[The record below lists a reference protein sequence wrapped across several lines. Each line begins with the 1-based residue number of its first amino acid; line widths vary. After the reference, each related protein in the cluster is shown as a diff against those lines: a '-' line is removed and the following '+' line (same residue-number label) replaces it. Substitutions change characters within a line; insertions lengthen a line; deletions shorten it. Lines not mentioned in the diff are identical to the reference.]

1 MWAIGIR
8 PTALSGELAQQRGDL
23 PHVPAKVLP
32 RHGSHGLA
40 HRKELLAPVF
50 LWLFGP
56 FPAGT
61 RPAGAAKRCLDGCQA
76 KDRCPYDAEKIY
88 ITNEKTGVAQ
98 GKTGWPCDV
107 LTLHPTEAS
116 IRQAIQEGPYGRC
129 VYFCDN
135 DVVDHQVVNLEMEGG
150 LTVNFTMSAF
160 TAGGGRYTNFMGAMG
175 DMIADMAKNT
185 VTVTPFGGKPTVY
198 DFNLSKE
205 RMSGH
210 AGGDSVLIGGFPGL
224 SPGPVPTQHHHPGG
238 LHGEPLH
245 GPGRRGIPHSRR
257 TGHRAGVFPV
267 RTAPHDIRA
276 IDRYSEF
283 AQYGRNTHDVSAG
296 RTHGSAPTAAGKDKQ
311 KFPDRICHFSPP
323 CWVENRCILRKY
335 RRISLRTV
343 LRYHRRGGPM
353 CPPVVALRI
362 PENGRQTDTSIC
374 LYGIVTPP
382 HSNLAMGPAATFT
395 VCSRPHLA
403 VFSPKVR
410 LPWLSPKGV
419 TIKLSDIR
427 NTSFEPR

>member
-1 MWAIGIR
+1 MSIVTIAIAGLGSR
-8 PTALSGELAQQRGDL
+8 GKDAYAQALAQVPERAKIVAIADPDAAKVHEVAQQFGIPAERCFHSAEALLAGPRLADALVLCTQDRQHVPQAIPALRKGYDILMEKPISPDLTQCKEILAVARETGRKVVVCHVLRYAPFYRKIKEVLDSGVLGDL
-23 PHVPAKVLP
+23 MSIQAIENVGYWHQAHSFVRGNWRSKGETSPMFLQKCCHDMDLMVWLTGKSCL
-32 RHGSHGLA
+32 RLSSFGSLA
-40 HRKELLAPVF
+40 HFRPEHA
-50 LWLFGP
+50 
-56 FPAGT
+56 
-61 RPAGAAKRCLDGCQA
+61 PAGAAKRCLDGCQA

-210 AGGDSVLIGGFPGL
+210 AGGDSVLIGDFLDYLQG
-224 SPGPVPTQHHHPGG
+224 Q
-238 LHGEPLH
+238 
-245 GPGRRGIPHSRR
+245 
-257 TGHRAGVFPV
+257 
-267 RTAPHDIRA
+267 
-276 IDRYSEF
+276 
-283 AQYGRNTHDVSAG
+283 
-296 RTHGSAPTAAGKDKQ
+296 
-311 KFPDRICHFSPP
+311 
-323 CWVENRCILRKY
+323 
-335 RRISLRTV
+335 
-343 LRYHRRGGPM
+343 
-353 CPPVVALRI
+353 CPPSITTLEASMESHFMALAAEESRI
-362 PENGRQTDTSIC
+362 HGGQVIE
-374 LYGIVTPP
+374 
-382 HSNLAMGPAATFT
+382 LA
-395 VCSRPHLA
+395 
-403 VFSPKVR
+403 
-410 LPWLSPKGV
+410 
-419 TIKLSDIR
+419 
-427 NTSFEPR
+427 SFR

>member
-1 MWAIGIR
+1 MFLQKCCHDMDLMVWLTGKSR
-8 PTALSGELAQQRGDL
+8 LRLSSF
-23 PHVPAKVLP
+23 
-32 RHGSHGLA
+32 GSLA
-40 HRKELLAPVF
+40 HFRPEHA
-50 LWLFGP
+50 
-56 FPAGT
+56 
-61 RPAGAAKRCLDGCQA
+61 PAGAAKRCLDGCQA

-116 IRQAIQEGPYGRC
+116 IRQAIQEGPYGRF

-205 RMSGH
+205 RMSAMPGRQRPH
-210 AGGDSVLIGGFPGL
+210 RGFPGL

-267 RTAPHDIRA
+267 RTSYMTSGQLIGIPN
-276 IDRYSEF
+276 SPNMGE
-283 AQYGRNTHDVSAG
+283 THTMFPLG
-296 RTHGSAPTAAGKDKQ
+296 GHIGPPPTAAGKDKQ
-311 KFPDRICHFSPP
+311 KLPDRICHFNPP
-323 CWVENRCILRKY
+323 CWAENGRILRKY
-335 RRISLRTV
+335 RRISLCTV

-353 CPPVVALRI
+353 CPPVV
-362 PENGRQTDTSIC
+362 
-374 LYGIVTPP
+374 GITN
-382 HSNLAMGPAATFT
+382 S
-395 VCSRPHLA
+395 
-403 VFSPKVR
+403 
-410 LPWLSPKGV
+410 
-419 TIKLSDIR
+419 
-427 NTSFEPR
+427 